1 MMAGYNGSMGL
12 LPYATRGLELSV
24 AQRNIPSGKSNQEFV
39 TVPQSLLDRG
49 IKLSPVL
56 RVTSTILTA
65 ARLLCLSKIFDE
77 VFDEKPL
84 TWG

>member
-1 MMAGYNGSMGL
+1 M
-12 LPYATRGLELSV
+12 
-24 AQRNIPSGKSNQEFV
+24 
-39 TVPQSLLDRG
+39 PQSLLDRG

-65 ARLLCLSKIFDE
+65 ARLLWLSKIFDE